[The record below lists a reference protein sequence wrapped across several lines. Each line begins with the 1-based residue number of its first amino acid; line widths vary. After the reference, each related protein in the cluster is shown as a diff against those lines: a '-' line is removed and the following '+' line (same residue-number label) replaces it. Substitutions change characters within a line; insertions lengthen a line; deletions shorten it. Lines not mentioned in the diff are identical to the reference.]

1 MLLAIQLKAQG
12 MIADAFV
19 CADLALVNNLQEWL
33 LNCKQEIP
41 QLTDQMF
48 SCLYN
53 QELVELINEGSK
65 GHYEQYY
72 IDWIEND
79 ENYLYTW
86 PETRKEKLLLGKKHR
101 FITQLIAKVG
111 INYDI

>member
-1 MLLAIQLKAQG
+1 
-12 MIADAFV
+12 
-19 CADLALVNNLQEWL
+19 
-33 LNCKQEIP
+33 
-41 QLTDQMF
+41 MF

-111 INYDI
+111 INYDIWRYPRLEYFSLLLKEDLWLFIWFRFVQTV